1 MPLQV
6 HLTLF
11 QFRSTPLGNILSIN
25 QSLLGKMNLGGWGP
39 VSFSAGDRIARGLRA
54 WMLLHGRT
62 SSNVE
67 LTPGCVNR
75 RRAREYVPHTLLLC
89 MQDELQFRF
98 ARPAAQIDGAPP
110 QENFISR
117 CISTNLKLTP
127 TSQSQVIRESQS
139 RSDMRRDASIPFK
152 FT

>member
-1 MPLQV
+1 M
-6 HLTLF
+6 
-11 QFRSTPLGNILSIN
+11 LGNILSIN
-25 QSLLGKMNLGGWGP
+25 QSLLGKMNLGGRGP

-62 SSNVE
+62 CNVE

-75 RRAREYVPHTLLLC
+75 RRAREYVPHLLLLC

-98 ARPAAQIDGAPP
+98 ARPAAQIDGAP

-127 TSQSQVIRESQS
+127 THVAIA
-139 RSDMRRDASIPFK
+139 SDSGKPVK
-152 FT
+152 V